1 LRALPRAAAGPV
13 DAAPSVVLTAVKQTR
28 ARLKNPPRSAEEYL
42 GCLSEQGLTQT
53 VSELRRS
60 IQLI

>member
-1 LRALPRAAAGPV
+1 
-13 DAAPSVVLTAVKQTR
+13 VVLTAVKQTR
-28 ARLKNPPRSAEEYL
+28 ARLKNPPRSPEEYL